1 MVIVILLKPFF
12 ISCPFMILYLMAHL
26 KCFSNNFGFIYL
38 LFLPPGGTVPD
49 DPPPTSGAVHHAG
62 QPLSAC
68 GPEAWQTTLH

>member
-1 MVIVILLKPFF
+1 
-12 ISCPFMILYLMAHL
+12 MAHL